1 MNHSAKKQLHEK
13 NRKRHKHEMQA
24 HAREAARRE
33 RSNRPIW
40 LLVGGIV
47 VIIGAVVVMSLRS

>member
-24 HAREAARRE
+24 HARELARRGK
-33 RSNRPIW
+33 SKMPMMF
-40 LLVGGIV
+40 LVLGIA
-47 VIIGAVVVMSLRS
+47 VIVASVAVISFR

>member
-24 HAREAARRE
+24 FAREAARRG
-33 RSNRPIW
+33 RSKLP
-40 LLVGGIV
+40 LAFLCGGLA
-47 VIIGAVVVMSLRS
+47 VIAAAVLMITFR